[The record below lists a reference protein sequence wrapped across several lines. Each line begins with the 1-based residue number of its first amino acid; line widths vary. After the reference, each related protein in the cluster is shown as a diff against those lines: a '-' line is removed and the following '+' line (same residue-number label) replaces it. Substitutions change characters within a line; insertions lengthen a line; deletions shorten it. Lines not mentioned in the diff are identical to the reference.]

1 MSNICVLI
9 TTPPSPDPEV
19 AEMILALAA
28 FDHKVSVICSGAGT
42 GWLYQHQGPR
52 KSAGKSPDKVV
63 SAFSMYD
70 VDDVFFRTSD
80 PVGGDLIPS
89 ARALTDEEITRLIA
103 AADYC
108 LSF

>member
-28 FDHKVSVICSGAGT
+28 FDHKVSVVCSGAGT
-42 GWLYQHQGPR
+42 GWLLKNQGPR
-52 KSAGKSPDKVV
+52 KTAGKSPDKVV

-70 VDDVFFRTSD
+70 VEDVFFCVSD
-80 PVGGDLIPS
+80 PVAGELIPS
-89 ARALTDEEITRLIA
+89 ARALATAEVTRLIA